1 MLRTPAVAGQ
11 FYPGQPRELADTV
24 NAYLAGD
31 VQPEPALAVV
41 CPHAG
46 YIYSGATVGKVLAR
60 VQIPK
65 RVVIL
70 GPNHRGLGGP
80 VAVMSRGAWQTPLGE
95 VALDQE
101 LGAEFITRCPLAE
114 EDPLAHRFEHSLEV
128 QVPFLQAL
136 RPDFKLTPIVIGGLR
151 WDECQQAGKALAQ
164 TVKEIGEPV
173 LLFSSTDMNH
183 YESDELSRAKDQKAI
198 ERVLA
203 LDPRGLYQVVTG
215 GNISMCGVLPTAIVL
230 VAALELGAAEA
241 VLVHYTNSGETTGDK
256 RQVVGYAG
264 LIIK

>member
-11 FYPGQPRELADTV
+11 FYPGQARELADTV
-24 NAYLAGD
+24 KGYLACE
-31 VQPEPALAVV
+31 VRPEPALAVV

-60 VQIPK
+60 VAIPE

-80 VAVMSRGAWQTPLGE
+80 VAVMSQGAWQTPLGE
-95 VALDQE
+95 VELDRE
-101 LGAEFITRCPLAE
+101 LGAKFIAHCPLAE

-136 RPDFKLTPIVIGGLR
+136 REDFKLTPIVIGGLR
-151 WDECQQAGKALAQ
+151 WDECQQAGKALARS
-164 TVKEIGEPV
+164 VMEVGEPV

-183 YESDELSRAKDQKAI
+183 YESDHVSRQKDQKAL

-203 LDPRGLYQVVTG
+203 LDPKGLYQVVTG

-230 VAALELGAAEA
+230 VAAMEMGATQAEL
-241 VLVHYTNSGETTGDK
+241 VDYTNSGETTGD
-256 RQVVGYAG
+256 RQQVVGYAG